1 MEYIFPSV
9 GEDNLKF
16 NCKRQKRNRYFR
28 FQIIRQDV
36 YTDMNVVPILS
47 LKETSSI
54 GRVLHLNAY
63 ALDFFKHGSEKV
75 IEKEN
80 GLVINKIIHGMEFLQ
95 QSVKLIF
102 SNLLWL
108 FSHPERTVLPFSGL
122 KHIFLL

>member
-1 MEYIFPSV
+1 MQYIFPSV

-36 YTDMNVVPILS
+36 YTDMNVVPILP
-47 LKETSSI
+47 LKETSSV

-80 GLVINKIIHGMEFLQ
+80 GLVINKIIHGIKC
-95 QSVKLIF
+95 SVKLIF

>member
-1 MEYIFPSV
+1 MECIFPSV
-9 GEDNLKF
+9 EEDNLKF

-36 YTDMNVVPILS
+36 YTDMNVVPILP
-47 LKETSSI
+47 LKEASSV

-75 IEKEN
+75 IAKEN
-80 GLVINKIIHGMEFLQ
+80 GLVINKIIHGIEFLQ
-95 QSVKLIF
+95 ENVKLIF
-102 SNLLWL
+102 SYLLWL